1 MAGSAHRSGTES
13 SLDSP
18 LEETVR
24 SELVSLS
31 EFPVSRELT
40 GNLRRFGAPHGAWKS
55 PQKEQDQSFT
65 SQFLTP
71 RNRELFWPN
80 RELDRSIRELFGVI
94 RGIRSLS
101 TYRLFPPQQPCDV
114 LAATCRYGRHVRPRR
129 VNLAETAFWRGIA
142 MIDPVDASGL
152 VASAIDHKACLVM
165 GLSYV
170 RLRRSPAFH

>member
-71 RNRELFWPN
+71 RNRELFGLTGNW
-80 RELDRSIRELFGVI
+80 IG
-94 RGIRSLS
+94 
-101 TYRLFPPQQPCDV
+101 
-114 LAATCRYGRHVRPRR
+114 
-129 VNLAETAFWRGIA
+129 
-142 MIDPVDASGL
+142 ASGNFL
-152 VASAIDHKACLVM
+152 A
-165 GLSYV
+165 
-170 RLRRSPAFH
+170 